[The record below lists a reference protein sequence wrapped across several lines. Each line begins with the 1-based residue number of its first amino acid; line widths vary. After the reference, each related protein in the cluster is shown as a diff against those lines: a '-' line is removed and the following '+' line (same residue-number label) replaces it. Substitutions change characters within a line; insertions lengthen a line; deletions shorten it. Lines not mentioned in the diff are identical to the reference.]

1 MYSSDTVYVAD
12 VCNHRIPKFEIYR
25 AGGTGE
31 IDAKIN
37 AGESEN
43 STDISSVIQEL
54 VDSYDYS
61 AGAHIL
67 IFFDIAEGDTE
78 NQYFAAFEDAEYDAP
93 KLFIEYSTGES
104 TGGGSDITPPQVTI
118 ISPDDGRTY
127 TTTEIALAVTANEPI
142 SRWSYSLNGADPL
155 PVSFYL
161 ESFNKAVTI

>member
-12 VCNHRIPKFEIYR
+12 THNNRIQKFELYR
-25 AGGTGE
+25 AGGKGE
-31 IDAKIN
+31 IAAQIN

-61 AGAHIL
+61 ADAPIL
-67 IFFDIAEGDTE
+67 IFLDIAEEGTE
-78 NQYFAAFEDAEYDAP
+78 NQYFAAFEDAEYEPP
-93 KLFIEYSTGES
+93 KLYIEYSTGES
-104 TGGGSDITPPQVTI
+104 TDGGSDITPLEVTI
-118 ISPDDGRTY
+118 TSPDGGRTY

-142 SRWSYSLNGADPL
+142 SRWSYGLNGADPL

-161 ESFNKAVTI
+161 ESFY